1 MAEIKFTSKEHENFY
16 KEMIQKSGKN
26 DSYHRAFFYCVG
38 ISDTGRRNVT
48 RVFDFEGDRI
58 IPDGLHEGWQTGG
71 TVRLTRLAFNL
82 WNGYVEQ
89 GEESMSSPYEIF
101 DCNYAP
107 YFYEAIRLRYPEYC
121 RELPKDRGAG
131 SGRDR

>member
-16 KEMIQKSGKN
+16 KEMIQKSGN
-26 DSYHRAFFYCVG
+26 SDSYHRAFFYCIG
-38 ISDTGRRNVT
+38 ISDPGRRNVK
-48 RVFDFEGDRI
+48 RVFDFEQDRI
-58 IPDGLHEGWQTGG
+58 IPEGLHEGWQTGG

-121 RELPKDRGAG
+121 KELPKDRGSDG
-131 SGRDR
+131 GWEK

>member
-16 KEMIQKSGKN
+16 KEMIQKSGN
-26 DSYHRAFFYCVG
+26 SDSYHRAFFYCIG
-38 ISDTGRRNVT
+38 ISDTGRRNVK
-48 RVFDFEGDRI
+48 RVFDFEQDRI
-58 IPDGLHEGWQTGG
+58 IPEGLHEGWQTGG

-121 RELPKDRGAG
+121 KELPKDRGSDG
-131 SGRDR
+131 GGEK